1 MPISFW
7 LNDVDDE
14 EVASEHLNLLKWS
27 LNSEMSGFALGG
39 KLLERMVKG
48 VLVHRR
54 GNHV

>member
-27 LNSEMSGFALGG
+27 LNSEMSGFALVG
-39 KLLERMVKG
+39 KLLERKG
-48 VLVHRR
+48 
-54 GNHV
+54 